1 MTLEQTR
8 QLATE
13 FERRLYTINPT
24 FAVENKIDT
33 DEMYAYLN
41 EYAQVLLSKAAE
53 ADSVGE
59 PDQYGLILAQS
70 IMPIGNDFPQHM
82 GNVSIFGNKCAS
94 FRIQKCFR
102 LLGGSIAKYVYVRTE
117 SGDEG
122 DIIITHFEKS
132 APIVIYNTKYLQKV
146 IQQYDNEDAIFRHNP
161 ATIWQQTNSEDCLY
175 IYVFDGAINVTNP
188 GEPGGPNNEISPVQ
202 LQVRYIPNIDR
213 FYINSHAQQACQLP
227 MSCFNDLVEGAVQL
241 YIERALSTQSK
252 QQPKEQQKEQ
262 NKQ

>member
-59 PDQYGLILAQS
+59 PDQYGLVLAQS

-94 FRIQKCFR
+94 FRIQNCFR
-102 LLGGSIAKYVYVRTE
+102 LLGGSIAKYIYDRTE
-117 SGDEG
+117 TEDDEYRV
-122 DIIITHFEKS
+122 IAHFEQS
-132 APIVIYNTKYLQKV
+132 APIVIYNTKQLQKV
-146 IQQYDNEDAIFRHNP
+146 IQQYDNGDAIFRHNP
-161 ATIWQQTNSEDCLY
+161 ATVWQQTTTENCLY

-188 GEPGGPNNEISPVQ
+188 EIPEDQDVSIPPVQ

-213 FYINSHAQQACQLP
+213 FQVSSHSPQACQLP

-241 YIERALSTQSK
+241 YIERALSTQPK